1 MLTATTKLRSLAQRG
16 YRARRIAS
24 TFGRIYL
31 GAKANQLIARHS
43 NEIETQ
49 LRWAKFNQN
58 SAETIFKAAVELRG
72 LILKGCQ
79 FIGSRS
85 DVLPPEYCEVLSAL
99 QDRVPPRPFAEIREV
114 VERELGEPL
123 EQSFSDFSEAS
134 VASASLAQVH
144 SARLPDGRRVAVK
157 VQYPEIRELMQ
168 SDLSNL
174 GALFRATGLI
184 ERNFDLMP
192 LVEELAEHMPRELD
206 FCNEGINAERVTKF
220 FKNRKDIV
228 IPSIEWELTTT
239 RILVSDFIE
248 GIKITDTKRL
258 DEAGIDRT
266 AVMQSLVE
274 AYCEQILV
282 HGFFHA
288 DPHPGNLMVL
298 PATAQ
303 NEPPRVVFLDF
314 GLAKQLPPAF
324 RKSALEFV
332 GALLQGNPEA
342 MGSALVDLGFETRGG
357 SPEAL
362 QRVAQVLLDV
372 AKRLRNQT
380 YLEPG
385 ILREAG
391 ESLSR
396 VIRENPLVHIPS
408 HIVLLGRVFGLLS
421 GLGNTLGVKLDML
434 QTILPY
440 AAGQSPHRSP
450 GKESS

>member
-1 MLTATTKLRSLAQRG
+1 
-16 YRARRIAS
+16 
-24 TFGRIYL
+24 
-31 GAKANQLIARHS
+31 
-43 NEIETQ
+43 
-49 LRWAKFNQN
+49 
-58 SAETIFKAAVELRG
+58 
-72 LILKGCQ
+72 
-79 FIGSRS
+79 
-85 DVLPPEYCEVLSAL
+85 
-99 QDRVPPRPFAEIREV
+99 
-114 VERELGEPL
+114 
-123 EQSFSDFSEAS
+123 
-134 VASASLAQVH
+134 
-144 SARLPDGRRVAVK
+144 
-157 VQYPEIRELMQ
+157 
-168 SDLSNL
+168 
-174 GALFRATGLI
+174 
-184 ERNFDLMP
+184 MP
-192 LVEELAEHMPRELD
+192 LLEELAEHMPRELD
-206 FCNEGINAERVTKF
+206 FCNEGMNAERVAKF
-220 FKNRKDIV
+220 FENRKDV
-228 IPSIEWELTTT
+228 VVPSIEWELTTT
-239 RILVSDFIE
+239 RVLVSDFIE

-298 PATAQ
+298 PPTATNQ
-303 NEPPRVVFLDF
+303 PPRVVFLDF

-324 RKSALEFV
+324 RKSAVEFAA
-332 GALLQGNPEA
+332 ALLQGNAKA
-342 MGSALVDLGFETRGG
+342 MGSALVDLGFETREG
-357 SPEAL
+357 SHEAL
-362 QRVAQVLLDV
+362 ERVAQVLLDV

-396 VIRENPLVHIPS
+396 LIRENPVIQIPS
-408 HIVLLGRVFGLLS
+408 HVVLLVRVFGLLS